1 MNVFLRKE
9 GRKKGRLE
17 RDKTKIRTVRRN
29 NEVRRKKK
37 GMNGR
42 VNERRGKTLWMK
54 EGKEG

>member
-1 MNVFLRKE
+1 MKFFIRYVCVFRKE

-17 RDKTKIRTVRRN
+17 RDKTKIRTARRN

-42 VNERRGKTLWMK
+42 VNERRGKHY
-54 EGKEG
+54 G